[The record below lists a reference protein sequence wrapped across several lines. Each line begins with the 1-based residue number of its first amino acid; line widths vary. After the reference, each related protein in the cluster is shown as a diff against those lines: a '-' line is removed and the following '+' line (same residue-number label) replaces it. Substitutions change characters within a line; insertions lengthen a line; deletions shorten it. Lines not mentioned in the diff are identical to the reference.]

1 MSFTRFHDD
10 PARIAKYAQQTS
22 GPGKYILNTPG
33 NGVKPCYMTD
43 PNMRLQRWGGNLR
56 TNTIGIE
63 NDLRGLTRPLNRD
76 NLEINDYQRHSASSN
91 SMEYPLCDA
100 TVHESRVS
108 HPAWVLR
115 NQESKRGMPYLH
127 LDPQENVCYRFHNNT
142 STRILE
148 KDGFLAKQQTF
159 KYL

>member
-1 MSFTRFHDD
+1 
-10 PARIAKYAQQTS
+10 
-22 GPGKYILNTPG
+22 
-33 NGVKPCYMTD
+33 MTD

-76 NLEINDYQRHSASSN
+76 NLEINDYQKHSASSN

-115 NQESKRGMPYLH
+115 NEDSKRGMPYLH